1 MKKKI
6 QYKEIDA
13 DLYEEAVDVIDKIRR
28 SGLKQGFISSQ
39 INLSQENL
47 SLFMNLKPDA
57 ITWDK
62 VNLLKKFIKP
72 YEDKKLLENI

>member
-1 MKKKI
+1 MNKKI
-6 QYKEIDA
+6 QYKEIDS
-13 DLYEEAVDVIDKIRR
+13 DLYNAAVDIIDKVKR
-28 SGLKQGFISSQ
+28 SGLKQGFIAGQ
-39 INLSQENL
+39 IELSQENL